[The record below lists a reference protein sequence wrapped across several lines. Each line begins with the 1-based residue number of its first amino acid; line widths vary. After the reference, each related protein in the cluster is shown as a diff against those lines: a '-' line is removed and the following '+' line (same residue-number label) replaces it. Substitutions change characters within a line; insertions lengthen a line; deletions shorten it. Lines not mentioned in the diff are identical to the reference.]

1 MKCERL
7 KQHQVKLGEK
17 LKQQVQSACVANE
30 LTDIRKWQNL
40 SSNQIFWHYM
50 HTQSHSVLTAS
61 FQGEPGL
68 ASCPL
73 ILHHLFLNCA
83 SFCNRPKLSISF
95 LTQSHQVFF
104 WRPLCLV
111 RSISHVI
118 QCLTQS
124 ISSVRST
131 YPNHLNLLI
140 YRDQT
145 TSLSTQSPPSHSEQ
159 DKLCSFR
166 SFTAPQSESL

>member
-83 SFCNRPKLSISF
+83 SFCNRPKLSMSF

-104 WRPLCLV
+104 LASSLSNSFNLPRHTMLDPVNIICSFNISKPWSQPTHISRSDNIIIN
-111 RSISHVI
+111 SISI
-118 QCLTQS
+118 
-124 ISSVRST
+124 I
-131 YPNHLNLLI
+131 
-140 YRDQT
+140 
-145 TSLSTQSPPSHSEQ
+145 
-159 DKLCSFR
+159 
-166 SFTAPQSESL
+166 PQRAG